1 MRAAA
6 GVQGRVIG
14 ALILREARTRYGRAQ
29 LGYAW
34 ALAEPVV
41 LVLTFVAVFKAL
53 GRPALY
59 GNSLYLFFA
68 TGVLPYLAFR
78 RVSSFVTHALE
89 ANRALLSFPVVRPLD
104 TMIARALLE
113 AATVVLVALL
123 ILGLPVAMFEAEP
136 PARPV
141 HMAGAFAVLMLLGFG
156 SGVLNAAVIAR
167 FESWKAV
174 EPMLSRPLFFIS
186 GIFFLPD
193 NLPERVRAALG
204 WNPVLHG
211 VEWMRYGYYFN
222 YRAAGL
228 DAGYLI
234 AWAVVLTLIGLAAAR
249 SIRPGLGAS

>member
-1 MRAAA
+1 MKAAA

-14 ALILREARTRYGRAQ
+14 ALVLREARTRYGRAQ
-29 LGYAW
+29 LGYLW

-41 LVLTFVAVFKAL
+41 LILTFVAVFKAL

-59 GNSLYLFFA
+59 GDSLFLFFA

-89 ANRALLSFPVVRPLD
+89 ANRALLTFPVVRPLD
-104 TMIARALLE
+104 TMIARAVLE

-123 ILGLPVAMFEAEP
+123 ILGVPIVMFDAES
-136 PARPV
+136 PARPL

-156 SGVLNAAVIAR
+156 SGVLNAAIIAR

-174 EPMLSRPLFFIS
+174 EPMLARPMFFIS

-193 NLPERVRAALG
+193 NLPERVREALV
-204 WNPVLHG
+204 WNPILHG

-222 YRAAGL
+222 YRASGL
-228 DAGYLI
+228 DTLYLVG
-234 AWAVVLTLIGLAAAR
+234 WALLLTLIGLAAAR
-249 SIRPGLGAS
+249 AIRHGERAT